1 MNEYGWWYFNNGY
14 LDMNYTGIAS
24 NEYGSWYYRN
34 GNIAYDYSG
43 TVADTY
49 SGKIYTVQNGLVIA

>member
-1 MNEYGWWYFNNGY
+1 
-14 LDMNYTGIAS
+14 MNYTGIAS

-34 GNIAYDYSG
+34 GTIAYDYSG
-43 TVADTY
+43 TVEDTY